1 MTFSSE
7 FLKKRKMFPPKADP
21 ETCALRTNI
30 CNILTQSA
38 TQTELVELVNSTTES
53 DNAIRKRRFLCFE
66 GTIFVL
72 L

>member
-1 MTFSSE
+1 
-7 FLKKRKMFPPKADP
+7 MFPPKADP
-21 ETCALRTNI
+21 ETCALQINI

-38 TQTELVELVNSTTES
+38 TQTELTEQVNSRSEFGCN
-53 DNAIRKRRFLCFE
+53 NAIRKRRFLCFE